1 MKEIKEADEKTLMCV
16 LGCMTTTDGPALPVE
31 ALKNPHQS
39 PERRRDPGA
48 RGVKG
53 GSGASGSDQK
63 IDQLQRLLIN

>member
-16 LGCMTTTDGPALPVE
+16 MGCMTDGPALPVE

-39 PERRRDPGA
+39 PERASGPGA